1 LEAPIGNSLP
11 VLQTIDC
18 TKQVTRIAFS
28 PDGRLLAIGQVGGIA
43 LYNPATGEE
52 VAPFKPTPAAVLG
65 LAFSPDSRH
74 LASADISDPAIK
86 VWDVAANEPKFEIRQ
101 PPSSPRSL
109 AISPNG
115 RLIAVPGPPK
125 AIAGY
130 TVNIWEMLD
139 WDAKTSKTP
148 YQLRYT
154 LSGHSGYA
162 EKLTFSHDGR
172 YLASGS
178 WDLTIKIWDLEALE
192 KDSKAKPVTL
202 RGHSSFSYGLAFSPD
217 GRHLATSSGSAR
229 HGELKVWDAAGWE
242 NKADVGDR

>member
-1 LEAPIGNSLP
+1 
-11 VLQTIDC
+11 
-18 TKQVTRIAFS
+18 
-28 PDGRLLAIGQVGGIA
+28 
-43 LYNPATGEE
+43 
-52 VAPFKPTPAAVLG
+52 
-65 LAFSPDSRH
+65 
-74 LASADISDPAIK
+74 
-86 VWDVAANEPKFEIRQ
+86 
-101 PPSSPRSL
+101 
-109 AISPNG
+109 NG

-192 KDSKAKPVTL
+192 KDWTSKPVTV
-202 RGHSSFSYGLAFSPD
+202 RGHSSFSYGLAFSRE